1 MKVRI
6 ILLTLFIVFTLFLSS
21 CVTGSF
27 VAPVEIHITPGDN
40 FKQADIAVD
49 ADGRSHIVGVVNDR
63 VAYYRTRFGE
73 PPLTKFTMVMS
84 GSGANWKQYNPSIA
98 VLDNGHA
105 YITWVEQRGG
115 TEKYACFNSVPILQ
129 PIGGYDKSCT
139 RLEHENDAFTTGKV
153 FITAK
158 GDTAYAVYDRIYTD
172 GRTSELWYR
181 RLAPDPLRGRVHWFT
196 EALETAKIH
205 SLALGIDDD
214 GYLHVGYHYNW
225 LASPVRERLEL
236 RSNRSTS
243 GDNEMA
249 QVRLITSSEAT
260 DETVPVDLAFY
271 YEGSTQRVALTS
283 VDKSTSTVS
292 TQRVAVASMGEST
305 SRDRIYISSCTA
317 NGCNNYTDLQVP
329 LPSSWDTFSVIK
341 DVKILGDGSKLKL
354 AFIGDDNT
362 SPTGVEQVYYRGDA
376 FGSTDP
382 VELSSGSATFKFDV
396 ELGVLET
403 DSAFDVVIVAWGESN
418 LITNQIFFRVGPNTY
433 KIHENTC
440 GSEVP
445 SLEIGTFGQH
455 VSGVWAACNN
465 TLFTTHANIN
475 YLPIVIK

>member
-27 VAPVEIHITPGDN
+27 VTPVEIHITPGDN

-98 VLDNGHA
+98 VLDNGNTFV
-105 YITWVEQRGG
+105 TWVEQRGG

-181 RLAPDPLRGRVHWFT
+181 RLAPDLLRGRVHWFT

-236 RSNRSTS
+236 RSNRSTF

-249 QVRLITSSEAT
+249 QIRLIGEWETT
-260 DETVPVDLAFY
+260 DETVPVSLTFY
-271 YEGSTQRVALTS
+271 YEGSTQRVALAS
-283 VDKSTSTVS
+283 VD
-292 TQRVAVASMGEST
+292 EST
-305 SRDRIYISSCTA
+305 SKDHIYISSCSA
-317 NGCNNYTDLQVP
+317 NGCNNFSDQPIP

-341 DVKILGDGSKLKL
+341 DVKILGGESKLKL

-403 DSAFDVVIVAWGESN
+403 DSAFDVVIVAWAESN
-418 LITNQIFFRVGPNTY
+418 LITNQLFFRVGPNTY

-445 SLEIGTFGQH
+445 SLQIATNGQH